1 MEQRLCRRSL
11 LSRQCPPQPRLYL
24 HRRLVLVS
32 PVFGPLAV
40 LLRRSPHAA
49 VGTLRPAAAACVQT
63 TLCGSAAT
71 HPLLPC
77 PADGRTGRFGSTRT
91 RPPSQASAAASTAPT
106 STAPPRSSPHGRNA
120 AAVPLPEAWP
130 CCDWGLHL
138 LYTRGIPPLLRLF
151 LVSETIRKFDDLSSQ
166 SKWSACPNKKAA
178 ESDAKQRFL
187 FHVQCAQGQ
196 EDALTHKPISLKR
209 ASVSMNSNCR
219 TEKYKIRTV
228 NVHQAQH
235 NLKNRSNLHQQ
246 WHHCK

>member
-11 LSRQCPPQPRLYL
+11 LSRQRPPQPRLYL

-91 RPPSQASAAASTAPT
+91 RPPSLASAAASTAPT

-178 ESDAKQRFL
+178 ESDAKQRHL
-187 FHVQCAQGQ
+187 FNVQC
-196 EDALTHKPISLKR
+196 
-209 ASVSMNSNCR
+209 V
-219 TEKYKIRTV
+219 
-228 NVHQAQH
+228 
-235 NLKNRSNLHQQ
+235 
-246 WHHCK
+246 